1 MFTVENFITLGLLTL
16 LQAVLGF
23 DNLLYISIESKRAP
37 EGRQALV
44 RHLGIG
50 IAVILRIIL
59 LFVLIKLIDYFRDP
73 FIGFHLPGII
83 ESEITLHSLIE
94 LLGGVF
100 IVYTAT
106 REVLHMMSMED
117 VSHEIRKPRSVA
129 GLVFLIVSMNV
140 VFSFDS
146 ILSALALTHVFWV
159 MAGAIIIGGILMI
172 WLADRVAAFLQKN
185 RMYEVLGLFILF
197 VVGVMLLSEGGHLA
211 HLKLAGHAVT
221 PMSKAT
227 FYFILFVLV
236 MTDIVQSR
244 YKRKLQSMKTQ
255 RAICV

>member
-1 MFTVENFITLGLLTL
+1 MFSIENFITLGLLTL

-37 EGRQALV
+37 EGKQALV
-44 RHLGIG
+44 RRLGIG
-50 IAVILRIIL
+50 LAVILRIIL
-59 LFVLIKLIDYFRDP
+59 LFFLIKLIDYFQDP
-73 FIGFHLPGII
+73 FFSVHMTGFI
-83 ESEITLHSLIE
+83 ESELNLHGLIV
-94 LLGGVF
+94 LFGGVF
-100 IVYTAT
+100 IIYTAT

-117 VSHEIRKPRSVA
+117 VVHADRRSRSV
-129 GLVFLIVSMNV
+129 GMLVFLIVSMNA

-146 ILSALALTHVFWV
+146 ILSAIALTHVFWV
-159 MAGAIIIGGILMI
+159 MAAAIVIGGILMI

-211 HLKLAGHAVT
+211 HLRLFGHPIM
-221 PMSKAT
+221 PMNKAT
-227 FYFILFVLV
+227 FYFIIFVLV

-244 YKRKLQSMKTQ
+244 YKKKLHLIKEQ
-255 RAICV
+255 RATCA

>member
-1 MFTVENFITLGLLTL
+1 
-16 LQAVLGF
+16 
-23 DNLLYISIESKRAP
+23 
-37 EGRQALV
+37 
-44 RHLGIG
+44 
-50 IAVILRIIL
+50 
-59 LFVLIKLIDYFRDP
+59 
-73 FIGFHLPGII
+73 
-83 ESEITLHSLIE
+83 
-94 LLGGVF
+94 
-100 IVYTAT
+100 
-106 REVLHMMSMED
+106 MMSMED